1 MDPPVGSVV
10 GKKLLPLAVL
20 PVRVSGNVAPPAT
33 AVIGLIE
40 LSTGTGF
47 AGGLMT
53 NEMVLDSP
61 LFPAPDA
68 GLIVLTVA
76 IPGVA
81 TSAAGTVAVT
91 TFPNTFPALSVGTT
105 VLRFFPFHCTS
116 VCATNVPPLTVNMKS
131 ALPALCT
138 IGERDMIVAPVLF

>member
-10 GKKLLPLAVL
+10 GKKLLPVI
-20 PVRVSGNVAPPAT
+20 VSGNVAPPAT
-33 AVIGLIE
+33 PVIGLIE
-40 LSTGTGF
+40 LNTGTGF

-53 NEMVLDSP
+53 NEMVLESP

-91 TFPNTFPALSVGTT
+91 TFPSTFPALSVGTT
-105 VLRFFPFHCTS
+105 VLRFFPFHCTT
-116 VCATNVPPLTVNMKS
+116 VFATKVPPLTVNIKS
-131 ALPALCT
+131 GLPALCT
-138 IGERDMIVAPVLF
+138 EGESDMIVAPVLF